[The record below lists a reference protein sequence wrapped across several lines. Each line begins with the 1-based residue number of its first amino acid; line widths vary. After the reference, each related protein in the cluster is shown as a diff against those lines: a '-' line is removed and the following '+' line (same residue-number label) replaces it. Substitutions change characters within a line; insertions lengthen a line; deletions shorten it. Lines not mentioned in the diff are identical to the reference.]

1 MLCKAAEKKSGRIV
15 LGILL
20 ILVVGMIVYSRYAE

>member
-15 LGILL
+15 LGI
-20 ILVVGMIVYSRYAE
+20 IFVLVVGVIVYRRYAG